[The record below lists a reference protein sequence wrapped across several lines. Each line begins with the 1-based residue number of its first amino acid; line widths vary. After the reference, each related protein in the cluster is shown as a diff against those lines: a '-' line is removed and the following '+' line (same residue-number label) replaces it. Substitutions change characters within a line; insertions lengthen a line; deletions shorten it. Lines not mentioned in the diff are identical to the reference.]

1 LIVKVTIAGL
11 LLSVSS
17 ILLADGKALH
27 DASCLQCHAALTGSG
42 DGNGLYSRADRKVK
56 TLTGLE
62 KRVANCAIAAD
73 ANWTSVQQQQV
84 IDYLNSRF
92 YRF

>member
-1 LIVKVTIAGL
+1 MIVKVAIAGL

-17 ILLADGKALH
+17 LLLADGRALH
-27 DASCLQCHAALTGSG
+27 DANCMQCHASLTGG
-42 DGNGLYSRADRKVK
+42 DGNTLYSRSDRKVK
-56 TLTGLE
+56 TLAGLE

-73 ANWTSVQQQQV
+73 ANWTPAQQQQV

>member
-1 LIVKVTIAGL
+1 MIVKAFIAGC
-11 LLSVSS
+11 LLSVSTVV
-17 ILLADGKALH
+17 LADGKALH
-27 DASCLQCHAALTGSG
+27 DASCMQCHASLTGG
-42 DGNGLYSRADRKVK
+42 DANSLYSRSDRKVK
-56 TLTGLE
+56 SLAGLE

-73 ANWTSVQQQQV
+73 ANWTAEQQQQV

>member
-1 LIVKVTIAGL
+1 LILKAFIIAGL
-11 LLSVSS
+11 LS
-17 ILLADGKALH
+17 ISTLLLADAKALH
-27 DASCLQCHAALTGSG
+27 DASCMQCHASLTGG
-42 DGNGLYSRADRKVK
+42 DGNNLYSRGDRKVK
-56 TLTGLE
+56 SLAGLE

-73 ANWTSVQQQQV
+73 ANWTPAQQKQV

>member
-1 LIVKVTIAGL
+1 MLVS
-11 LLSVSS
+11 LSVSPM
-17 ILLADGKALH
+17 LLADGRALH
-27 DASCLQCHAALTGSG
+27 DANCMQCHASLTGG
-42 DGNGLYSRADRKVK
+42 DGNTLYSRSDRKVK
-56 TLTGLE
+56 TLAGLE

-73 ANWTSVQQQQV
+73 ANWTPVQQQQV